1 MTNSG
6 SSPEDELTRLAIRV
20 ISAAQGA
27 LETVLA
33 PGGVVETIGATLAG
47 VLDEVSN
54 PRPEVLE
61 QLGAA
66 VTALGRAWQALV
78 FPPSADDTEQPAP
91 PPISED

>member
-1 MTNSG
+1 MTDSG

-20 ISAAQGA
+20 ISVAQGA

-54 PRPEVLE
+54 PRPEVME

-78 FPPSADDTEQPAP
+78 SPTPAEDTDPPAP
-91 PPISED
+91 PSLSED